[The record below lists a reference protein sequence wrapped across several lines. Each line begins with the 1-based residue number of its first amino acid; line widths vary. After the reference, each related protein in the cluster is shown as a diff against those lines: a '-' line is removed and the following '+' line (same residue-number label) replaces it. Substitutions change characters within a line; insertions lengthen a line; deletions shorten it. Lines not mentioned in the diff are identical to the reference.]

1 MIRLKSTLAA
11 TLTAILALNL
21 PPAMAPPARAEQPAA
36 APPTGLTSGEARGH
50 FDVQITSRA
59 TTSEGIGRFVVTKK
73 FHGDLAAESQGEMLA
88 VRTKTPGS
96 QGYVLIEHV
105 AGSLK
110 GRSGAFMLQH
120 FGIMDRG
127 RPDVVL
133 VVVPDS
139 GTGDLTGLA
148 GRMSIDAAD
157 NHAYVLTYS
166 LPAAH

>member
-1 MIRLKSTLAA
+1 MRLKFTLAGA
-11 TLTAILALNL
+11 LTAAFALAL
-21 PPAMAPPARAEQPAA
+21 PPAPAPTARAEPPAPA
-36 APPTGLTSGEARGH
+36 GVTSGEAKGH

-59 TTSEGIGRFVVTKK
+59 TSSEGIGRFLVTKK
-73 FHGDLAAESQGEMLA
+73 FHGDLMAESQGEMLA
-88 VRTKTPGS
+88 VRTRTPGS

-105 AGSLK
+105 AGALK
-110 GRSGAFMLQH
+110 GRSGGFMLQH

-148 GRMSIDAAD
+148 GRMSIDAAN

-166 LPAAH
+166 LPDAR